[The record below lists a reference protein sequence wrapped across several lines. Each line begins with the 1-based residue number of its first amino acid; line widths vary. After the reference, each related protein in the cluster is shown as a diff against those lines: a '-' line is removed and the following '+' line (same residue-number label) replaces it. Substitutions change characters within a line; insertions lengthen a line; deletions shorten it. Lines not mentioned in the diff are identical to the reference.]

1 MAALRFAPAALFI
14 TLVFASTLAACD
26 CAGPPV
32 GTSPCDTA
40 SDCDPGQACVDSRC
54 VSRPDASLDA
64 ASMDGAV
71 DAPVGACSVTADCEP
86 GQECHDGSCCAASS
100 VCGGVCCG
108 ASEACFANACVR
120 PGALCRTT
128 ADCADGEYCEPALGG
143 TGGDGGVSDGGAL
156 GDAGRACTAPA
167 PLPGRCIALPPRCPS
182 ADGGVD
188 VDAGA
193 LCVTECEYRPAVGRL
208 TAEVAWSWG
217 QPTAP
222 AVSPEHVDVWS
233 TPAVGRLYDAN
244 CDGEVDELDPPN
256 VVFVSGRAVDAAG
269 AGTCCHCNGTVP
281 TSCHTGVLRVLDGR
295 TGEDA
300 WSLASASATSSGFAG
315 TSVALGDVDADGRM
329 DVVAVT
335 GEGYVVLV
343 DGSGTVVR
351 TSDMPI
357 PGAGN
362 DIFGWGGGLAIADM
376 DGDGFPE
383 IAFGA
388 SLFRTTG
395 GAITL
400 AWTGTGGT
408 AGSVSQSLSTF
419 ADVDGAPDG
428 NLELVAGR
436 TAYRVDGTALWDR
449 PGLTDGF
456 PGIADLD
463 GDHLPEVVVV
473 ASGAVIVLDGATGTT
488 RAGPFTLFGTGSGG
502 PPTIADF
509 DGDGR
514 PEIGVAQQN
523 FYSVVELDAA
533 GTGLRE
539 VWRTANHD
547 LSSSVTGSTV
557 FDFEGDGIAE
567 VIYADECFLWVYDGP
582 TGHVRYAALTTSFT
596 GTEASVVADV
606 DGDGHAEI
614 VLVSNG
620 ADPTRWRC
628 TEAPWTSPVTDP
640 DYARPAWEPP
650 AGAPAYRGIRVLR
663 DSARTWVGTRPIWNQ
678 HTYHVTNVCVPGD
691 GACDPGALYGSIPMH
706 ETPSWEL
713 DWLNNFR
720 QNVQESGVFDAA
732 DATLVL
738 EVRCT
743 EPVQLVASLRNL
755 GAAILPPNVEIA
767 FFRIDAGG
775 EVALGS
781 ARSTGSVFPGAV
793 EQVVYALPAGADPR
807 ATYLARIVNPASAPT
822 FRECRDDNDESG
834 EATARCLD

>member
-1 MAALRFAPAALFI
+1 MGSPRYSLAALSLA
-14 TLVFASTLAACD
+14 VFASTLAACD

-32 GTSPCDTA
+32 RTAPCNTA
-40 SDCDPGQACVDSRC
+40 SDCDPGEACIDSHC
-54 VSRPDASLDA
+54 IARPDASLDA
-64 ASMDGAV
+64 TPSMDAGIDGAV
-71 DAPVGACSVTADCEP
+71 GSCRVSADCMT
-86 GQECHDGSCCAASS
+86 GQECIDDSCCDSAS
-100 VCGGVCCG
+100 VCNSACCG
-108 ASEACFANACVR
+108 ASEACFAGACVT

-128 ADCADGEYCEPALGG
+128 TDCAAGEYCEPALGG
-143 TGGDGGVSDGGAL
+143 SGSDGGGVDGGVIS
-156 GDAGRACTAPA
+156 DAGRACTAPA
-167 PLPGRCIALPPRCPS
+167 PLPGRCLALPPRC
-182 ADGGVD
+182 ADDGGVD
-188 VDAGA
+188 AGTA
-193 LCVTECEYRPAVGRL
+193 CVTECEYRPEVGRL

-217 QPTAP
+217 QPVAP
-222 AVSPEHVDVWS
+222 AESPQYVDVWS

-244 CDGEVDELDPPN
+244 CDGAVDEVDPPN
-256 VVFVSGRAVDAAG
+256 IVFVSGRAIDAATG
-269 AGTCCHCNGTVP
+269 AGTCCQCNGLTP

-295 TGEDA
+295 TGADA
-300 WSLASASATSSGFAG
+300 WSLARPSPSSVGFSG
-315 TSVALGDVDADGRM
+315 TSVALGDVDVDGRM
-329 DVVAVT
+329 DVVAVS
-335 GEGYVVLV
+335 GEGYVVLI
-343 DGSGTVVR
+343 DGTGAVVR
-351 TSDMPI
+351 TSDRPI
-357 PGAGN
+357 PGSAG
-362 DIFGWGGGLAIADM
+362 DSFGWGGGLAIADM

-388 SLFRTTG
+388 TVYRTTG

-400 AWTGTGGT
+400 AFTGTGGT
-408 AGSVSQSLSTF
+408 AGGASQSVSTF
-419 ADVDGAPDG
+419 ADVDGDG

-436 TAYRVDGTALWDR
+436 TAYRADGTMLWDR

-463 GDHLPEVVVV
+463 GDLLPEVVIV
-473 ASGAVIVLDGATGTT
+473 AAGTVTVLDGATGAT
-488 RAGPFTLFGTGSGG
+488 RSGPFTLPGTGSGG

-523 FYSVVELDAA
+523 FYTVVEVDAT
-533 GTGLRE
+533 GTALTE

-640 DYARPAWEPP
+640 NYARPAWEPP
-650 AGAPAYRGIRVLR
+650 TGATAYRGIRVLR

-691 GACDPGALYGSIPMH
+691 GACAPGALYGSIPVH
-706 ETPSWEL
+706 EQANWEL
-713 DWLNNFR
+713 PWLNNFR
-720 QNVQESGVFDAA
+720 QNVQQSGVFDAA

-743 EPVQLVASLRNL
+743 EPVQLVATLRNL
-755 GAAILPPNVEIA
+755 GAAILPPNVEIE
-767 FFRIDAGG
+767 FFRIDAGV
-775 EVALGS
+775 EVSLGS

-793 EQVVYALPAGADPR
+793 EQVIFALPAGADPM

-822 FRECRDDNDESG
+822 FRECREDNDQSD
-834 EATARCLD
+834 EATGRCLE